1 MATITASVLGGNW
14 NTTTAWVGGVIPG
27 TADDVI
33 LALTSGNITVSDAR
47 ACRTFVATNYINTFK
62 IDNGITLSVS
72 NNTITLGSGM
82 TYDQTTTG
90 ILSNIIDGSIATTI
104 NFNGIVIPNLTLGS
118 NGGTAQRIVT
128 CNGTTPTVKNL
139 VITNG
144 FSNFFIRLANVLNVN
159 TSLSVTLGSLG
170 AGTLGSPVNLTGNVA
185 VSGNGI
191 IGLITIPSGGT
202 LNMSSNLFIESITF
216 SGTGA
221 LIHNNRTVN
230 FTKTSF
236 NGIVINTGTVE
247 WWNVNGFATSNCTF
261 TSNLNVANDFNDTGS
276 DFTSSAGVT
285 INVKGNIS
293 FGGNGAATTSNF
305 LSIITIT
312 AFSTGTIT
320 MVNGYSVAG
329 LRLIIGTLSTGYTL
343 GSATRLNFTT
353 SNASLTLVGNTA
365 TASFFS
371 TTAMTLTSLWTFDV
385 NRTATGGSEIILPN
399 LNVGGGSGIVTLV
412 TETKCSNFS
421 TTGGVVLGGAKLLV
435 SGNIAVTGFISGTST
450 IEMTGGVPRTMSI
463 PDLRSN
469 LIINKSGG
477 VAVNSLVNMSISG
490 TTTLSLNTN
499 TTFGATLVT
508 LAQAAI
514 TINNPSASQFYDLTI
529 NGGNA
534 YTLNHLITIL
544 RNLTLSAVSGN
555 ITFAGTAGWT
565 CANLLCPTPSRTIT
579 LVAGVTYT
587 TTTSVNMLGTDAGRI
602 IMISSSPT
610 VRAIW
615 TLNQGASQSI
625 AYVNG
630 TRIDS
635 SLGQTIWTFR
645 GVVSTTPVG
654 AETLNWGV
662 GVRPRPYGYI
672 IFN

>member
-14 NTTTAWVGGVIPG
+14 NATTAWVGGVVPG

-33 LALTSGNITVSDAR
+33 LAVTSGNITVSDAR

-62 IDNGITLSVS
+62 INNGITLSVS

-90 ILSNIIDGSIATTI
+90 VLSNIIDGSIATTI
-104 NFNGIVIPNLTLGS
+104 NFNGIVIPNLTLGT
-118 NGGTAQRIVT
+118 NGGTNTRIVT

-139 VITNG
+139 VINNG
-144 FSNFFIRLANVLNVN
+144 FSSYNVRLGNVLNVN
-159 TSLSVTLGSLG
+159 TSLTMTLGKIGVGSLG
-170 AGTLGSPVNLTGNVA
+170 SAVNLIGNVA
-185 VSGNGI
+185 VSGSGTIGI
-191 IGLITIPSGGT
+191 ITVSSGGT
-202 LNMSSNLFIESITF
+202 LNMSSNLFIENITF

-230 FTKTSF
+230 FVFTAF
-236 NGIVINTGTVE
+236 NGIVINTSTVE
-247 WWNVNGFATSNCTF
+247 WWNVNVTTSTCTF
-261 TSNLNVANDFNDTGS
+261 TSNLNVGNDFNDTGS

-293 FGGNGAATTSNF
+293 FGGNGAALVSN
-305 LSIITIT
+305 LLGIITIT
-312 AFSTGTIT
+312 AFGTGSVT
-320 MVNGYSVAG
+320 MVNSYQVAG
-329 LRLIIGTLSTGYTL
+329 LRLIIGALSTGYTL

-353 SNASLTLVGNTA
+353 TGTNSLTLVGNTA

-435 SGNIAVTGFISGTST
+435 SGNIAVTSFIQGTST
-450 IEMTGGVPRTMSI
+450 IEMTGGVARTMSI

-477 VAVNSLVNMSISG
+477 VAVTSLVNMLINAAI
-490 TTTLSLNTN
+490 TLSLNTN
-499 TTFGATLVT
+499 TIFGTTLVT
-508 LAQAAI
+508 LVQAAI
-514 TINNPSASQFYDLTI
+514 TINNPSASPFYDITI

-534 YTLNHLITIL
+534 YTFNHLITIS
-544 RNLTLSAVSGN
+544 RNLTLIATSGN
-555 ITFAGTAGWT
+555 ITFGGTAGWT
-565 CANLLCPTPSRTIT
+565 CANLLCPTPNRTIT

-587 TTTSVNMLGTDAGRI
+587 TTTNANMLGTAAQPI
-602 IMISSSPT
+602 TMISSSPAAT
-610 VRAIW
+610 RAIW
-615 TLNQGASQSI
+615 TLNQGATQSMV
-625 AYVNG
+625 YVNG
-630 TRIDS
+630 RAIDS
-635 SLGQTIWTFR
+635 NAGQTIWTFG
-645 GVVSTTPVG
+645 GVITTALVPLNWNVG
-654 AETLNWGV
+654 A
-662 GVRPRPYGYI
+662 RPAPYGFI
-672 IFN
+672 SFS